1 MPRVQLTLPAA
12 HKLRPLCTLHD
23 ADGRGYL
30 AVSAADQ
37 ATYSLPKKQG
47 WWWCVLP
54 YGRPGLPRVG
64 GHVRGRVIYKIALGF
79 ARGRTVGVVGLR

>member
-1 MPRVQLTLPAA
+1 M
-12 HKLRPLCTLHD
+12 HD

-30 AVSAADQ
+30 AVSAADRT
-37 ATYSLPKKQG
+37 TYSLPRGHG

-54 YGRPGLPRVG
+54 YGKPGIPKLG
-64 GHVRGRVIYKIALGF
+64 GHVRGRVIHKIALGF